1 MMLEARALLAALVAA
16 GIAGGSWK
24 VSQLVAD
31 KRHQA
36 EIQACAGGLRK
47 EDVSHCPQAIQDA
60 LSGLGAD
67 PTPVVAKAAQEDRK
81 ASARLREDVVALA
94 HEPVTHA
101 CSDSPA
107 MRLLRDQLLDEAAAA
122 DVPR

>member
-1 MMLEARALLAALVAA
+1 MTDLRTIAVLAAAA
-16 GIAGGSWK
+16 GIGFCGWKAGE
-24 VSQLVAD
+24 AATE

-36 EIQACAGGLRK
+36 EIKACAGGLRK

-67 PTPVVAKAAQEDRK
+67 PTPIIVQAAREDRR
-81 ASARLREDVVALA
+81 ASARLRDDVVALSQQ
-94 HEPVTHA
+94 PVTHA

-107 MRLLRDQLLDEAAAA
+107 MQLLRDQLRDEAAAA
-122 DVPR
+122 DIPR